1 MREGR
6 EGREYWMD
14 RGNRPDAR
22 YLPAPGTMVPDSR
35 YSRYFGPETSRREK
49 KVVVEEAPYEGP
61 TIFDKAGSSCLLS
74 WLLSFHVSCHLSSIS
89 NCSREGLVTAIRK
102 RLKDGN

>member
-22 YLPAPGTMVPDSR
+22 YLPAPGTLGPDSR

-74 WLLSFHVSCHLSSIS
+74 WLLSSHVSFTSHPYQIALEKASSPPS
-89 NCSREGLVTAIRK
+89 ENG
-102 RLKDGN
+102 